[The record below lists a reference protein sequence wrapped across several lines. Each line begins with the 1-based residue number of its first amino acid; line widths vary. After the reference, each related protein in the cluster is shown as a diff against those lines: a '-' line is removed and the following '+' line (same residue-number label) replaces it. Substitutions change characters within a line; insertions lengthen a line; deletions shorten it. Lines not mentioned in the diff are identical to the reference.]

1 MGLKDLDD
9 ISNPSNAAFLFLS
22 TSLPSCHPLPPLR
35 LHDPPSQNHP
45 LNRFCE
51 TVIVASIVLTTILTL
66 IVVTG
71 ACERKH
77 IK

>member
-1 MGLKDLDD
+1 MGLEDLDD

-22 TSLPSCHPLPPLR
+22 TAPPSRHLLPPLR

-66 IVVTG
+66 IVATG

-77 IK
+77 ME

>member
-1 MGLKDLDD
+1 MTFQTIQTLLSD
-9 ISNPSNAAFLFLS
+9 SFL
-22 TSLPSCHPLPPLR
+22 PHVPPVTLYR
-35 LHDPPSQNHP
+35 PQNHT

-51 TVIVASIVLTTILTL
+51 TVIVASIVLTMILTL
-66 IVVTG
+66 IVATG

>member
-9 ISNPSNAAFLFLS
+9 ISNTSNAAFLFLCTS
-22 TSLPSCHPLPPLR
+22 TPSRHLLPPQR

-66 IVVTG
+66 IVATG
-71 ACERKH
+71 ACEKKH
-77 IK
+77 IE